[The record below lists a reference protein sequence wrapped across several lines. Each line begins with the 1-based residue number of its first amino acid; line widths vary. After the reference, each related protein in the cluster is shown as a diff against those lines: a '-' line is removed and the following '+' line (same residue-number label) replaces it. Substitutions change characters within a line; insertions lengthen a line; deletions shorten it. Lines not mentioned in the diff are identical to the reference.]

1 MQKVLE
7 MSSANTMKH
16 VDVQNR
22 LLPSWARRHTIRTH
36 EQCGKIPDLPAG
48 KKSLAAASICQRV
61 GVCLCGEAMKPRR
74 NFRAALA
81 SQLGML
87 LKKGSPSRQAYDR
100 GQVVLRLRVQDVNR
114 FSLGM
119 AT

>member
-1 MQKVLE
+1 
-7 MSSANTMKH
+7 
-16 VDVQNR
+16 
-22 LLPSWARRHTIRTH
+22 
-36 EQCGKIPDLPAG
+36 
-48 KKSLAAASICQRV
+48 
-61 GVCLCGEAMKPRR
+61 MKPRR